1 MESEI
6 HEYIDLMKQVNY
18 ILLQYI
24 DENESQDYLL
34 SLKQIIEE
42 HNISENKEKLG
53 DFLRLILIITN
64 NHNRNSNFFNKIEK
78 ILFLLKDKIKKIF
91 PNDEIFDIF
100 KSNKQ
105 IVLFLIENEL
115 ITINDDIIHSM
126 IFSNVNY
133 FYYFFNKTESF
144 LNDERRNIT
153 KLSLLNIDPKIFQS
167 FQLKQ
172 KDGVNDD
179 YVCTLIR
186 EDSIEEFVSYF
197 NMSNLPLSATVKQ
210 SIFETNPLLCE
221 KSATLIE
228 YSAFYGSI
236 QIFNFMKMNGVE
248 LSPSLWI
255 YAIHSRNPEMIHL
268 LEELHVKPEDKT
280 YQSCLKE
287 AIKCHHNEI
296 ANYIQDN
303 LLTNYNEKNIVSYCF
318 KFHNFATFP
327 NNYDSNSFFYYFCK
341 FNYLKLVKIF
351 MKYEEIDLNSV
362 FIFKK

>member
-1 MESEI
+1 MLPFALQSGSQI
-6 HEYIDLMKQVNY
+6 HQPKLCSRLNPMK
-18 ILLQYI
+18 IL
-24 DENESQDYLL
+24 
-34 SLKQIIEE
+34 
-42 HNISENKEKLG
+42 
-53 DFLRLILIITN
+53 
-64 NHNRNSNFFNKIEK
+64 NFFY
-78 ILFLLKDKIKKIF
+78 LFRKYSPPKVYLHR
-91 PNDEIFDIF
+91 
-100 KSNKQ
+100 
-105 IVLFLIENEL
+105 
-115 ITINDDIIHSM
+115 ITIAYIPLGAFVQRM
-126 IFSNVNY
+126 LQIF
-133 FYYFFNKTESF
+133 
-144 LNDERRNIT
+144 LPT

-327 NNYDSNSFFYYFCK
+327 DNYYSNSFFYYFCK